1 MLSASFMAL
10 TSQFNSVT
18 PKAGPPGCKSAS
30 CAANVN
36 TVCDPNLAV
45 RGPDGSVIACKS
57 ARMAF
62 REIKFCCTGQYKTP
76 DKCHPNQ
83 YSTTFKQKCPQA
95 YTCAFDDATGKF
107 NCPSGSDYFITFCP

>member
-45 RGPDGSVIACKS
+45 RGQMGL
-57 ARMAF
+57 
-62 REIKFCCTGQYKTP
+62 
-76 DKCHPNQ
+76 
-83 YSTTFKQKCPQA
+83 
-95 YTCAFDDATGKF
+95 
-107 NCPSGSDYFITFCP
+107 